1 MKKLSLIK
9 GGLELLVSIGV
20 GAITG
25 SAIKMVKP
33 QNIGAIKK
41 IAVGIGGLALANM
54 VADKTVDYV
63 DQQWEDTAK
72 KIKEFFTKK
81 KEDLK
86 DYETRVTD
94 SIGKD

>member
-1 MKKLSLIK
+1 MKTISLIK
-9 GGLELLVSIGV
+9 GGLELLISIGV

-54 VADKTVDYV
+54 VADKTVEYV
-63 DQQWEDTAK
+63 DQQWEEAAK
-72 KIKEFFTKK
+72 KIKEFFNKDKK
-81 KEDLK
+81 RR
-86 DYETRVTD
+86 T
-94 SIGKD
+94 